1 MLTYLFKSCFL
12 PKTLSD
18 IFLREQKQA
27 EQLLQ
32 RHLGGKWPIWLI
44 TFLPFGHDGEN
55 FYLETNTFI
64 AAKTSSFK
72 KDYCEKQQLH
82 HLKLIHDQIFQRLF
96 PLNLVLKMQ
105 SHNTLEFCIEFQ
117 KLSLT
122 FNGTF
127 WEYPLGNRK
136 IKGNQGW
143 LCLLN

>member
-55 FYLETNTFI
+55 FWWPMKMPKMELVQSVENW
-64 AAKTSSFK
+64 
-72 KDYCEKQQLH
+72 
-82 HLKLIHDQIFQRLF
+82 KLAFT
-96 PLNLVLKMQ
+96 PN
-105 SHNTLEFCIEFQ
+105 C
-117 KLSLT
+117 
-122 FNGTF
+122 
-127 WEYPLGNRK
+127 RK
-136 IKGNQGW
+136 
-143 LCLLN
+143 

>member
-1 MLTYLFKSCFL
+1 
-12 PKTLSD
+12 
-18 IFLREQKQA
+18 
-27 EQLLQ
+27 
-32 RHLGGKWPIWLI
+32 
-44 TFLPFGHDGEN
+44 
-55 FYLETNTFI
+55 
-64 AAKTSSFK
+64 
-72 KDYCEKQQLH
+72 
-82 HLKLIHDQIFQRLF
+82 
-96 PLNLVLKMQ
+96 MQ